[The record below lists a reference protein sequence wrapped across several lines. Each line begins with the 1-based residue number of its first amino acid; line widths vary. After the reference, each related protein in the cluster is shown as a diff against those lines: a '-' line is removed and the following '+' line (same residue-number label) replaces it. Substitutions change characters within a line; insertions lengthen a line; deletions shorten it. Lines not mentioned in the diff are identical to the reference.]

1 MIIIHT
7 PCLEQILYQDS
18 NVNITST
25 TCWTMP
31 PGMESTGP
39 WRILCSRIYF
49 KLFFLSFQEVSRMNL
64 FIWESLEVPPLY
76 KWQGNI
82 IIHQHE
88 MGFLTFSK
96 EYLTFENMKVAFRV
110 KCKCIHLI
118 WLKEKSKAA
127 HAARIQFFLVI
138 HSISALAPRKREVP
152 KENIQSWEVEAIQV
166 VSLQ

>member
-1 MIIIHT
+1 
-7 PCLEQILYQDS
+7 
-18 NVNITST
+18 
-25 TCWTMP
+25 MP

-96 EYLTFENMKVAFRV
+96 EYFTFEDMKVARSEMQVHTLDMTQRKIKSGTCCENLIFSPYSL
-110 KCKCIHLI
+110 HLSFTPKRSAQRKYTILRGGGDPSGGFTIKLYHFSI
-118 WLKEKSKAA
+118 WDL
-127 HAARIQFFLVI
+127 
-138 HSISALAPRKREVP
+138 
-152 KENIQSWEVEAIQV
+152 
-166 VSLQ
+166 

>member
-1 MIIIHT
+1 
-7 PCLEQILYQDS
+7 
-18 NVNITST
+18 
-25 TCWTMP
+25 MP

-96 EYLTFENMKVAFRV
+96 EYFTFEDMKVARSEMQVHTLDMTQRKIKSGTRCENPIFSCYSFQ
-110 KCKCIHLI
+110 KCFSFTQKRSAKRKYTILRGGDDPSGGFTMKLYH
-118 WLKEKSKAA
+118 
-127 HAARIQFFLVI
+127 F
-138 HSISALAPRKREVP
+138 SIRDL
-152 KENIQSWEVEAIQV
+152 
-166 VSLQ
+166 